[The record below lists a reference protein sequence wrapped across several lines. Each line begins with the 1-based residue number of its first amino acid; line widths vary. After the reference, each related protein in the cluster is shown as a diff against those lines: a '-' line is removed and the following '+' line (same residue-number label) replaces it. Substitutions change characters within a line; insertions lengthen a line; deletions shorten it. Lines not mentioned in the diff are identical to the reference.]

1 MATVTQAQAIEYFAG
16 VLHAG
21 SWHTAGSA
29 TRQKALAQA
38 ERQLEAYRSRVDSTR
53 FVYAVCEQVLWLI
66 KGDSRADLQQAGVQG
81 FTVNSMSEQFNTKG
95 RPPTI
100 APQAWHYLVGVG
112 VKVGTIR

>member
-1 MATVTQAQAIEYFAG
+1 MATLTEANTYFAERLNTVAWDEANDATKTKAIAQAQKNIEPYQHRA
-16 VLHAG
+16 
-21 SWHTAGSA
+21 
-29 TRQKALAQA
+29 
-38 ERQLEAYRSRVDSTR
+38 DSTR
-53 FVYAVCEQVLWLI
+53 LFYAVCEQALWLLQ
-66 KGDSRADLQQAGVQG
+66 GDKRADLQQAGVQG